1 LISGRTE
8 AANVV
13 IALVAYPVKGS
24 NPDSLINPEM
34 LYAIVLT
41 AFEGK
46 KKVKLRE
53 SNWPLLM
60 LSKGLTI
67 SSWIFLNAAF
77 AVAKPLSR
85 ASMRLGPVNWIV
97 LGDAVV

>member
-60 LSKGLTI
+60 LSKRLTT
-67 SSWIFLNAAF
+67 SSWIFSVATSEIEDARALTEAA
-77 AVAKPLSR
+77 R
-85 ASMRLGPVNWIV
+85 HN
-97 LGDAVV
+97 